1 MITHNFGHP
10 GIAERTL
17 DIMTSAVLRDAFV
30 ERPRPKPA
38 WRDAMDKLAETSCK
52 AYRDLVHGEEHF
64 VEYFRTATPEQELA
78 NLNVGSRPAK
88 RNPKGGVSSLRAIP
102 WIFGWAQSRLN
113 LPAWLGV
120 GDALDEGLRDAAPG
134 GAKDTLLEMH
144 AQWPWFQSNLD
155 LIEMLLSKTEPA
167 IAAHYDDTLIGNFAE
182 AAVGGGDNIGE
193 KAGALVE
200 LGISLRD
207 QLSATEDAVLK
218 VTGNKTVESAGSPLL
233 QRAMR
238 LRYVAIPT

>member
-1 MITHNFGHP
+1 
-10 GIAERTL
+10 
-17 DIMTSAVLRDAFV
+17 
-30 ERPRPKPA
+30 
-38 WRDAMDKLAETSCK
+38 
-52 AYRDLVHGEEHF
+52 
-64 VEYFRTATPEQELA
+64 
-78 NLNVGSRPAK
+78 
-88 RNPKGGVSSLRAIP
+88 
-102 WIFGWAQSRLN
+102 
-113 LPAWLGV
+113 
-120 GDALDEGLRDAAPG
+120 
-134 GAKDTLLEMH
+134 
-144 AQWPWFQSNLD
+144 
-155 LIEMLLSKTEPA
+155 MLLSKTEPA

-182 AAVGGGDNIGE
+182 AAVGGGDIIGE